1 MGLFYPTFV
10 TSALYPTKKRG
21 KQWYVR
27 RMFFR
32 AYSPQTLRL
41 VKRLCSAVLVMIA
54 VALVGAMRMSM
65 TSLTPLVC
73 GILAGGALLA
83 VLLVWPAPDIGV
95 ADMNGAFD
103 AIGGRRE
110 HGDGDPL
117 DQAFADAWNENTDLD
132 AGAFRTPRM
141 GMNVTNQRKSMLL
154 ATRAGAGTTPF
165 TRPTC
170 ATNTSQQLGDIN
182 INVCDVIMTL
192 KIASTQV
199 TAGLMWLR
207 SLVPAQSIARPPC
220 MAALAIGVVYAEY
233 TRAKLYLTLRCP
245 AAIRGLR

>member
-1 MGLFYPTFV
+1 MSQFYPTFM

-32 AYSPQTLRL
+32 AFSPQTLRL
-41 VKRLCSAVLVMIA
+41 IKRLCSAVLVMIA
-54 VALVGAMRMSM
+54 VVLVGAMRM

-73 GILAGGALLA
+73 GVLAGGALLA
-83 VLLVWPAPDIGV
+83 ALLVWPAPDISI
-95 ADMNGAFD
+95 ADMNGALD

-117 DQAFADAWNENTDLD
+117 DQAFAGAWNGNTDLD
-132 AGAFRTPRM
+132 AGALRTPRM
-141 GMNVTNQRKSMLL
+141 GMNVTNQHKSMLL
-154 ATRAGAGTTPF
+154 ATRAGVGTTPL

-192 KIASTQV
+192 KTASTQV
-199 TAGLMWLR
+199 TASLMRLR

-220 MAALAIGVVYAEY
+220 MAALAIGVVYA
-233 TRAKLYLTLRCP
+233 
-245 AAIRGLR
+245 